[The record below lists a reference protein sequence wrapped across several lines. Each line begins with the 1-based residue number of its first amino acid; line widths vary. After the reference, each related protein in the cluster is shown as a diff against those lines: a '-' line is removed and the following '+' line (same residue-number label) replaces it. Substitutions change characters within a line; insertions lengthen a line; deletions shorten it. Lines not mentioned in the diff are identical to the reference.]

1 MRVWSIQRL
10 LFFNI
15 LLSLVQCVIID
26 TVYDTTS
33 KYIAVTG
40 NTGFGFFQGGTLQV
54 SIQKEANNGAEQ
66 WFLLCTPTE
75 ITNLFN
81 FNADACNVLNNST
94 CTLSIPFHT
103 NITITDFIIPEYG
116 VYYLELF
123 NCDKFQFKAKAH
135 IILLNPDEDHLSF
148 AYIPLPSLFI
158 ILLFIWTFVTF
169 VWCFNWIKF
178 RIHMCKLNL
187 LMTIYPVVKL
197 LYSGMATFYWETYS
211 VDGDVSNSL
220 DYFFIFFIILE
231 EAVLYVVLLLTACGW
246 GLNKEKLE
254 ADKYLIMG
262 VLCALA
268 ITRILGYLVHQLFFL
283 LSFLTYIIIVVT
295 IFRFV
300 NTNLRDLHIELRDN
314 PRPIDPTARNP
325 TIEQEKMLKSFKI
338 IMLSYIALVMM
349 NALFQLLFLR
359 DYQWVTDMMKELLEL
374 LVFISVIW
382 TFRLRSLNVYYALE
396 DEEESAFYRDNSGVV
411 NLQPTMPSLN

>member
-1 MRVWSIQRL
+1 
-10 LFFNI
+10 
-15 LLSLVQCVIID
+15 
-26 TVYDTTS
+26 
-33 KYIAVTG
+33 
-40 NTGFGFFQGGTLQV
+40 
-54 SIQKEANNGAEQ
+54 
-66 WFLLCTPTE
+66 
-75 ITNLFN
+75 
-81 FNADACNVLNNST
+81 
-94 CTLSIPFHT
+94 
-103 NITITDFIIPEYG
+103 
-116 VYYLELF
+116 
-123 NCDKFQFKAKAH
+123 
-135 IILLNPDEDHLSF
+135 
-148 AYIPLPSLFI
+148 
-158 ILLFIWTFVTF
+158 
-169 VWCFNWIKF
+169 
-178 RIHMCKLNL
+178 
-187 LMTIYPVVKL
+187 MTIYPVVKL